1 MLIYISNYFS
11 FIARYNSDSK
21 QFFYCRTVLEIF
33 KRFRRLSERPANLNV
48 PYFIIQPRLANVK
61 EYKVCILTNSFT
73 GEEGKPFLCINPHPK
88 GKAFI
93 NPFDH
98 TRLYEF
104 VQRAKSLYEEK
115 VSTLV
120 SPILR
125 IDIMITQFGKLVVNE
140 FESLEAYIHAGVRG
154 SQQRDTL
161 DSLSEQHLERF
172 WYMQLCD
179 ILNVSN
185 VTNI

>member
-1 MLIYISNYFS
+1 M
-11 FIARYNSDSK
+11 
-21 QFFYCRTVLEIF
+21 
-33 KRFRRLSERPANLNV
+33 NV

-154 SQQRDTL
+154 STHHEGAARCARVLSGRGQGADFCCSAQRA
-161 DSLSEQHLERF
+161 SPSCEQHPAPWLQAQPPLAR
-172 WYMQLCD
+172 WTCCPLCHEVL
-179 ILNVSN
+179 LNTGV
-185 VTNI
+185 